1 MKAQKSSVTRIHF
14 IKLEPGDDILAS
26 ITEYCRNNIQNS
38 GVIIGIGAV
47 RQAHLGY
54 FDIEQKTYLSQ
65 KFDIN
70 AELVQC
76 AGNVSRNAET
86 GEIIV
91 HLHMAIGDS
100 KFQLIGGHVLEGN
113 IISVTGEFFIFE
125 TELPIKRQLNQ
136 QFNLWLWDF

>member
-1 MKAQKSSVTRIHF
+1 
-14 IKLEPGDDILAS
+14 
-26 ITEYCRNNIQNS
+26 
-38 GVIIGIGAV
+38 AV